1 MVNSEVECFN
11 RTIGKAIQCYDA
23 EGKDWRNHIQEFLL
37 QYHTTSHTIT
47 GVTLTD
53 ILFQYKVPNDMPT
66 GEKFNS
72 TKQDTTI
79 NSRDALVKAKIKEK
93 TDISRNARYNPIKE
107 GDYVLV
113 KITIYMGKRSN
124 QKVSF
129 QCKNYQ

>member
-1 MVNSEVECFN
+1 
-11 RTIGKAIQCYDA
+11 
-23 EGKDWRNHIQEFLL
+23 
-37 QYHTTSHTIT
+37 
-47 GVTLTD
+47 
-53 ILFQYKVPNDMPT
+53 MPT
-66 GEKFNS
+66 GEKFKP

-107 GDYVLV
+107 GDHVLV
-113 KITIYMGKRSN
+113 KITIYMGKQSN